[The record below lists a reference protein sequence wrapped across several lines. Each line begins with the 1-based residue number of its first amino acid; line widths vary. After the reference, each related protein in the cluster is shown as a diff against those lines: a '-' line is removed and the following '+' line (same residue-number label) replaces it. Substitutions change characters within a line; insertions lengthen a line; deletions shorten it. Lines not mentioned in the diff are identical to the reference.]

1 MFCLPRRFDDVL
13 IISYAPSHKLQL
25 RYPFFLLFDTATY
38 LTTIKLSLKFTITLA
53 AIAIAALLPT
63 ASAAT
68 LKGAQDDDIDAKHR
82 ELNGVFGPPENAD
95 PQKPDLAP
103 GKQLDI
109 ATNCAGKSALV

>member
-1 MFCLPRRFDDVL
+1 M
-13 IISYAPSHKLQL
+13 
-25 RYPFFLLFDTATY
+25 
-38 LTTIKLSLKFTITLA
+38 KLSLKFTITLA
-53 AIAIAALLPT
+53 AIAIAALLPI

-82 ELNGVFGPPENAD
+82 ELPGNGVFGPPENAD
-95 PQKPDLAP
+95 PQKPDDAP